1 MKKKRAPILPAQAD
15 WNWEPSLKTLRWGF
29 TLCVFVILLVT
40 VLIFTGVEFLLEY
53 TKVMENITYG
63 RLVIVI
69 ICAASSIF
77 IGGFITAVSIQL
89 PMLPVKKLIRGM
101 TRLANG
107 HFEER
112 MTFRE
117 MSAMKELGDAFNSL
131 ASELENTEMLRSDFV
146 NNFSHE
152 FKTPIVSI
160 RGFARMLKRTD
171 LTETQRQEYVD
182 IIVEESTRLANM
194 ATNVLNLTKI
204 EKQTRLTNRQEF
216 NLTEQLRRCV
226 LLLEKKW
233 DSKQLEIKAEFP
245 EYMVWG
251 DEELLQQVWMNL
263 LDNAIKFSPEGAEL
277 GVRAVSSPQGLEVS
291 IHNHGPQISE
301 EHMKRL
307 YDKFWQG
314 DSSRSAEGTGIG
326 LSIVKKVVDLH
337 GGQIDVQS
345 TPEETV
351 FTVRLPQ
358 GIS

>member
-1 MKKKRAPILPAQAD
+1 MKKTKKRSPILPATPD

-40 VLIFTGVEFLLEY
+40 ILVFSGIEILLER
-53 TKVMENITYG
+53 TRIAEITYG
-63 RLVIVI
+63 RLVIVL
-69 ICAASSIF
+69 ICAAASIAL
-77 IGGFITAVSIQL
+77 GSFITAVSIQL

-112 MTFRE
+112 MQFRE
-117 MSAMKELGDAFNSL
+117 MSAMKEVGDAFNAL
-131 ASELENTEMLRSDFV
+131 ASELQNTEMLRSDFV

-160 RGFARMLKRTD
+160 RGFARILQRPD
-171 LTETQRQEYVD
+171 LTEAQRQEYLSVIVD
-182 IIVEESTRLANM
+182 ESTRLSNM

-204 EKQTRLTNRQEF
+204 EKQSILTNKQEF
-216 NLTEQLRRCV
+216 NLSEQLRRCI

-233 DSKQLEIKAEFP
+233 ADKQLKLAAEFP
-245 EYMVWG
+245 EYMVAG
-251 DEELLQQVWMNL
+251 DEALLKEVWMNL

-277 GVRAVSSPQGLEVS
+277 AVRVNSSDQCLHVS
-291 IHNHGPQISE
+291 ICNHGPQIQPE
-301 EHMKRL
+301 QIKRL

-314 DSSRSAEGTGIG
+314 DPSRAAEGTGIG

-351 FTVRLPQ
+351 FTVHLPAA
-358 GIS
+358 

>member
-1 MKKKRAPILPAQAD
+1 MKGKKRSPILQPQTD

-40 VLIFTGVEFLLEY
+40 ILVFSGIEILLER
-53 TKVMENITYG
+53 TRIVDITYG
-63 RLVIVI
+63 RLVIVL
-69 ICAASSIF
+69 ICAAASVTL
-77 IGGFITAVSIQL
+77 GGFITAVSIQL

-112 MTFRE
+112 MQFRE
-117 MSAMKELGDAFNSL
+117 MSAMKEVGDAFNAL
-131 ASELENTEMLRSDFV
+131 ASELQNTEMLRSDFV

-160 RGFARMLKRTD
+160 RGFARILQRSD
-171 LTETQRQEYVD
+171 LTEQQRQEYVG
-182 IIVEESTRLANM
+182 IIVDESTRLANM

-204 EKQTRLTNRQEF
+204 EKQTILTSKQEF
-216 NLTEQLRRCV
+216 NLSEQLRRCI

-233 DSKQLEIKAEFP
+233 ENKRLNVLADFP
-245 EYMVWG
+245 ECMVEG
-251 DEELLQQVWMNL
+251 DEELLKEVWVNL

-277 GVRAVSSPQGLEVS
+277 EVRTARRGQWLEVAVC
-291 IHNHGPQISE
+291 NHGPQIQPE
-301 EHMKRL
+301 QMKRL

-314 DSSRSAEGTGIG
+314 DPSRAAEGTGIG

-337 GGQIDVQS
+337 NGQIEVQS

-351 FTVRLPQ
+351 FTVRLPV
-358 GIS
+358 GG